1 MSKSTSQSSQKTGA
15 LRGKGTTLR
24 RRLIPGGI
32 VLASA
37 LVLTGCSGGFGGEV
51 AAADGGSSQGDSSSS
66 VANLSAA
73 PEITGDVVAE
83 GDTHAIKFGIGLNDT
98 SPQYLSVE
106 YFGEILKQRTAGR
119 LTVDI
124 FPNSQV
130 GDDKEMMSALQSG
143 SLDMTY
149 PSTSAATTLVPEL
162 RVFDLPFMF
171 PTAEDAD
178 AVVDGPIGQKML
190 ARFDGSGI
198 KALAWADNG
207 YRNLTNSKK
216 AVETPADVKGLDLRV
231 MENALQIDVWK
242 ALGANPTS
250 MAFGE
255 VFSALEQGVV
265 DGQENP
271 WSTIYSS
278 KFFEVQGFGS
288 QTGHVYTPFLIMM
301 SQQTFDGLSAA
312 DQKIVQE
319 AAKAAGD
326 YDRVINREYDDF
338 AKAQLAAAGMEI
350 TDLTPEQLQVFQ
362 DATQSVYDTWGPKI
376 GSELVQS
383 VQDQIA
389 AN

>member
-1 MSKSTSQSSQKTGA
+1 MSKSTSKSLQQTPV
-15 LRGKGTTLR
+15 LRGRGKTLR

-32 VLASA
+32 VLVSA
-37 LVLTGCSGGFGGEV
+37 LVLTGCSGGFGGDV
-51 AAADGGSSQGDSSSS
+51 AKADTDSTTSGP
-66 VANLSAA
+66 NLSAP
-73 PEITGDVVAE
+73 PEITGDVVTE
-83 GDTHAIKFGIGLNDT
+83 GDEHAIKFGIGLNDT

-106 YFGEILKQRTAGR
+106 YFGEILDQRTDGR
-119 LTVDI
+119 LNVDI

-178 AVVDGPIGQKML
+178 AVVDGPIGDEML
-190 ARFDGSGI
+190 ARFDGTGI
-198 KALAWADNG
+198 KALSWADNG
-207 YRNLTNSKK
+207 FRNLTNSKK
-216 AVETPADVKGLDLRV
+216 AVETPADVAGLDLRV

-301 SQQTFDGLSAA
+301 SQQTFDDLSAA

-338 AKAQLAAAGMEI
+338 AKAELAAAGMVI
-350 TDLTPEQLQVFQ
+350 TDLTPEQLKAFQ
-362 DATQSVYDTWGPKI
+362 DATQPVYDTWGPEI
-376 GSELVQS
+376 GSELVKS
-383 VQDQIA
+383 VQDQIEA
-389 AN
+389 R

>member
-1 MSKSTSQSSQKTGA
+1 MSESTSRSSQQTRV
-15 LRGKGTTLR
+15 LRGRGKTLR
-24 RRLIPGGI
+24 RRFVPGGI
-32 VLASA
+32 FLAGA
-37 LVLTGCSGGFGGEV
+37 LVLAGCSGGFGGEV
-51 AAADGGSSQGDSSSS
+51 AGTGDAADGGSSASGPD
-66 VANLSAA
+66 LSAP
-73 PEITGDVVAE
+73 PEIEGDVVAE
-83 GDTHAIKFGIGLNDT
+83 GDSHTIKFGIGLAET
-98 SPQYLSVE
+98 SPQYISVE
-106 YFGEILKQRTAGR
+106 YFGAILEKRTDGR

-178 AVVDGPIGQKML
+178 AVADGPIGQEML
-190 ARFDGSGI
+190 TLFDGTGI
-198 KALAWADNG
+198 KALSWADNG
-207 YRNLTNSKK
+207 YRQLTNSKQ
-216 AVETPADVKGLDLRV
+216 AIETPADVAGLRLRV

-255 VFSALEQGVV
+255 IFSALEQGVV

-271 WSTIYSS
+271 WSTNYSS
-278 KFFEVQGFGS
+278 KFYEVQEFGS
-288 QTGHVYTPFLIMM
+288 ETRHVYTPFLFMM
-301 SQQTFDGLSAA
+301 SQQLFDELSAA
-312 DQKIVQE
+312 DQEIVLE

-326 YDRVINREYDDF
+326 YDRVINREYDDY
-338 AKAQLAAAGMEI
+338 AKAELAAGGMEI
-350 TDLTPEQLQVFQ
+350 TELTPAQLQVFQ
-362 DATQSVYDTWGPKI
+362 DATQSVYDNWGPEI
-376 GSELVQS
+376 GSDLVKS